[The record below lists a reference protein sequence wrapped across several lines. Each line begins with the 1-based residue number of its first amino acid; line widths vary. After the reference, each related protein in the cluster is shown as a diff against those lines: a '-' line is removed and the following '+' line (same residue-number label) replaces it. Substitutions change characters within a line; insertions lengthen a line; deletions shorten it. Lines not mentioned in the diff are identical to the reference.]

1 MARRQQR
8 IQHIVKGYI
17 QTEPNK
23 WYRLDSPEITECC
36 DCGLVH
42 HTEYMFEKGRMFW
55 RSKVDTKATLAAR
68 EAHGIFVTREPPQS
82 LLETTKE

>member
-1 MARRQQR
+1 MATRQR
-8 IQHIVKGYI
+8 LQHIVKGHI

-55 RSKVDTKATLAAR
+55 RSKVDTKATLGRTRVAR
-68 EAHGIFVTREPPQS
+68 HRGDSRPTIPFGS
-82 LLETTKE
+82 Y